1 MNVQAASTARQEV
14 LVLYLS
20 NSSLDSAVV
29 AWSRFNGADQS
40 ASEVGDEPDRPYE
53 TGLDAL
59 RDGWRLFQA
68 AQLIPSDP
76 GAEYAT
82 SFQKFEFWFERM
94 IEATGRGT
102 KAGRS

>member
-1 MNVQAASTARQEV
+1 MKVHAASTARQEV

-40 ASEVGDEPDRPYE
+40 TSEVGDEPDRPYE

-68 AQLIPSDP
+68 AQLVPPDP

-82 SFQKFEFWFERM
+82 SFQKFEFWFER
-94 IEATGRGT
+94 IVEPTGKGT
-102 KAGRS
+102 KADRS

>member
-1 MNVQAASTARQEV
+1 MHAASTARQEV

-29 AWSRFNGADQS
+29 AWSRFSGADES
-40 ASEVGDEPDRPYE
+40 ASEVGDEPERPYE

-68 AQLIPSDP
+68 AQLVPSDP

-82 SFQKFEFWFERM
+82 SFQKFEFWFDRM
-94 IEATGRGT
+94 IEPTAERT

>member
-1 MNVQAASTARQEV
+1 V

-20 NSSLDSAVV
+20 NSSLESTVV
-29 AWSRFNGADQS
+29 AWSRFDSTRESIA
-40 ASEVGDEPDRPYE
+40 EVGDEPEVPYE

-68 AQLIPSDP
+68 AQLVPADP

-94 IEATGRGT
+94 VEVPGASPEQAAATER
-102 KAGRS
+102 

>member
-1 MNVQAASTARQEV
+1 MNVQPASTVRQEV

-29 AWSRFNGADQS
+29 SWSRFNGADELD
-40 ASEVGDEPDRPYE
+40 SEAGDEPERPYE
-53 TGLDAL
+53 SGLDAL

-94 IEATGRGT
+94 VEPPGDAQ
-102 KAGRS
+102 S

>member
-1 MNVQAASTARQEV
+1 MQAGSTARQEV

-20 NSSLDSAVV
+20 NSSLDGAVV
-29 AWSRFNGADQS
+29 AWSRFNGADDS
-40 ASEVGDEPDRPYE
+40 ASGVGDEPDTPYE

-68 AQLIPSDP
+68 AQLVPSDP

-94 IEATGRGT
+94 VEATGKGT

>member
-1 MNVQAASTARQEV
+1 MRQEV

-29 AWSRFNGADQS
+29 AWSRFNGADDE
-40 ASEVGDEPDRPYE
+40 ASEVGDEPERPYE

-68 AQLIPSDP
+68 AQLVPSDP

-94 IEATGRGT
+94 VEPVGRGQA
-102 KAGRS
+102 AGGS

>member
-1 MNVQAASTARQEV
+1 MPSGPTQRQEV

-20 NSSLDSAVV
+20 NSSLEGKVV
-29 AWSRFNGADQS
+29 AWSRFDPTKES
-40 ASEVGDEPDRPYE
+40 IDEVGDEPEAPYD

-68 AQLIPSDP
+68 AQLVPSDP

-82 SFQKFEFWFERM
+82 SFQRFEFWFERF
-94 IEATGRGT
+94 IEER
-102 KAGRS
+102 

>member
-1 MNVQAASTARQEV
+1 MPAGSTVRQEV

-29 AWSRFNGADQS
+29 AWSRFDGAHDL
-40 ASEVGDEPDRPYE
+40 ASEVGDEPERPYE

-68 AQLIPSDP
+68 AQLVPSDP

-94 IEATGRGT
+94 VEP
-102 KAGRS
+102 AGGG